1 MSRAYLAA
9 EQAGVRAI
17 AVTATAFMGMQRA
30 TGKAIGLPD
39 LRIAE
44 YPGVITI
51 DGEETF
57 DRNVRERVFPELM
70 ERIREPV
77 KAVVAEAA
85 DPAPRDIVCRGSFDD
100 IQEHFHR
107 RLWSDGLPI
116 VPPTLDRVERF
127 LEFTDRDPD
136 EILGV
141 LLPEMREATVW
152 SVAVNG
158 VMAGCR
164 PEYFPILL
172 AVVEAVADPEFR
184 LLHAGATPGW
194 EPLVIV
200 SGDLVRTLNFNYQ
213 AGAMRVGSQAN
224 TSIGRF
230 LRLFMRNVAGLR
242 SFPGQTDKGTLGMTF
257 NVALAENDEA
267 VIGMGWQPFRVDR
280 GFAREDTVVTVQ
292 SVVAISPPIYS
303 GGDTPETQLEFITSI
318 FGTTCGPWTF
328 SGLVYGNWHPLLVMS
343 PVVAKV
349 FADNGWTKDRIR
361 QHLYDSLKIP
371 ASTMERYFWH
381 VAASRWKVKDAVL
394 EGTIPALYAA
404 SDDPDRLVPMCLK
417 AEWINIVLAG
427 DPGRNQS
434 RAYINNHEHGVPV
447 SRRVVLPARWKE
459 LLASAQPK
467 ASTT

>member
-1 MSRAYLAA
+1 MSRACLAA
-9 EQAGVRAI
+9 ENAGVRAI

-39 LRIAE
+39 ISIAE

-51 DGEETF
+51 DSQDTF
-57 DRNVRERVFPELM
+57 ERNVRERVFPELM
-70 ERIREPV
+70 ERLREPAKAAV
-77 KAVVAEAA
+77 KEEAE
-85 DPAPRDIVCRGSFDD
+85 PAPRDIVCRGGFDEV
-100 IQEHFHR
+100 QEFFHR

-116 VPPTLDRVERF
+116 VPPTLDRIERF
-127 LEFTDRDPD
+127 LEFTERAPT
-136 EILGV
+136 EVLGV

-172 AVVEAVADPEFR
+172 AVVEAIADPEFR
-184 LLHAGATPGW
+184 IQHAGATPGW

-200 SGDLVRTLNFNYQ
+200 SGDLVRALNFNFQ
-213 AGAMRVGSQAN
+213 AGAMRVGSQSN

-230 LRLFMRNVAGLR
+230 LRLFMRNVPGLR
-242 SFPGQTDKGTLGMTF
+242 NFPGQTDKGTLGMTF

-267 VIGMGWQPFRVDR
+267 VIGMGWEPFRVDR
-280 GFAREDTVVTVQ
+280 GFKREDTVVTVQ
-292 SVVAISPPIYS
+292 SVVAISPLIYS
-303 GGDTPETQLEFITSI
+303 GGDTPETQLEFITTL

-328 SGLVYGNWHPLLVMS
+328 SGLVYGHWHPLLVMS

-349 FADNGWTKDRIR
+349 FADNGWSKDRIR

-381 VAASRWKVKDAVL
+381 VAASRWKVKDAVD

-417 AEWINIVLAG
+417 PEWINIAISG

-447 SRRVVLPARWKE
+447 SRRVLLPKRWQE
-459 LLASAQPK
+459 LLAKSRPQ
-467 ASTT
+467 S

>member
-1 MSRAYLAA
+1 VSRAYLAA
-9 EQAGVRAI
+9 ERSGARAV

-51 DGEETF
+51 DSQDTF

-77 KAVVAEAA
+77 KSKVMEAA
-85 DPAPRDIVCRGSFDD
+85 EPSPRDIICRGDFEDV
-100 IQEHFHR
+100 QEHFLQR
-107 RLWSDGLPI
+107 MWTDGLPI
-116 VPPTLDRVERF
+116 VPPTLDRIERF
-127 LEFTDRDPD
+127 LQFTDRDPA
-136 EILGV
+136 EVLGV
-141 LLPEMREATVW
+141 LLPELREATVW

-172 AVVEAVADPEFR
+172 AVVEAVSDPEFR
-184 LLHAGATPGW
+184 IQHAGATPGW

-200 SGDLVRTLNFNYQ
+200 SGSLVRELHFNYQ

-242 SFPGQTDKGTLGMTF
+242 NFPGQTDKGTIGMSF

-267 VIGMGWQPFRVDR
+267 VTGMGWPPFRVDR
-280 GFAREDTVVTVQ
+280 GFASDDTVVTVQ

-303 GGDTPETQLEFITSI
+303 GGDKPETQLEFITTI
-318 FGTTCGPWTF
+318 FGSTCGPWTF
-328 SGLVYGNWHPLLVMS
+328 SGLVYGHWHPLLVMS

-371 ASTMERYFWH
+371 ASTLERYFWH
-381 VAASRWKVKDAVL
+381 VAASRWKVKDAVD

-434 RAYINNHEHGVPV
+434 RAYINNHEQGVPV
-447 SRRVVLPARWKE
+447 SRRVVLPARWKD
-459 LLASAQPK
+459 LMAGNQTGPA
-467 ASTT
+467 